1 MSKNF
6 LKILSICAFVV
17 ILPLAILAT
26 ALCVTESQAYW
37 VKLYVDGITEGQPAT
52 SVLINGKEREKNE
65 LRVQK
70 GSEVIITFEGEAYD
84 FDGWYEG
91 TDKTYQG
98 KNKVVADKNHA
109 TYSFKLEGATELTA
123 KCNVKTYTF
132 TFGGNYNDGSK
143 IEDVVD
149 GKTFVYGDALPE
161 ISPIGEGTGIA
172 FSGWMLNEEGK
183 VEGPYKTATY
193 TVSGA
198 HELVAKW
205 DNEKQVSYYDADK
218 KLISSS
224 AYTQEEFNAFELL
237 TAEDVKAN
245 IKAGYT
251 FVGWTDVNGNPV
263 DIEALKTSFNTNNL
277 DLYLKVETI
286 SYRLSVKYNPVNKLN
301 KPNTEITYNVETGFS
316 AYNVERLSY
325 TFVGLNYND
334 TLYTQT
340 EDKSDYKN
348 GSTSLGT
355 VLVSNNVLDAEV
367 TAIWQ
372 ADYSKIKFEV
382 YGADQSNKYVQYIEN
397 GVRKDLK
404 FEALSA
410 KVFEFI
416 DEAGY
421 YDMEESVYD
430 TIVGQ
435 LGTIY
440 EKGTDKKVTIDY
452 FEVRWN
458 GGSKTTREIDGDQG
472 PLKKTFELLI
482 YELTHDKN
490 FTSLDETFLITFYF
504 A

>member
-1 MSKNF
+1 MSKNL

-37 VKLYVDGITEGQPAT
+37 VRLYVDGTTEGQPAT

-84 FDGWYEG
+84 FDGWYQG
-91 TDKTYQG
+91 NDKTYQAN
-98 KNKVVADKNHA
+98 NKVVADKA

-123 KCNVKTYTF
+123 KCKVKTYTF
-132 TFGGNYNDGSK
+132 TFGGKYNDGSA
-143 IEDVVD
+143 ITNVVD

-172 FSGWMLNEEGK
+172 FSGWMLNEEGI
-183 VEGPYKTATY
+183 VEGPFKTATY
-193 TVSGA
+193 TLSGA

-224 AYTQEEFNAFELL
+224 AYTQEKFNNFELL
-237 TAEDVKAN
+237 TEDEVKTS

-251 FVGWTDVNGNPV
+251 YAGWTDVNGNP
-263 DIEALKTSFNTNNL
+263 INLEELKTNFNTNNL
-277 DLYLKVETI
+277 DLYLKLNVI
-286 SYRLSVKYNPVNKLN
+286 NYNLSVKFNPVNKLN

-316 AYNVERLSY
+316 AYKETRLSY
-325 TFVGLNYND
+325 TFKGLEYNG

-340 EDKSDYKN
+340 SEKNDYKN
-348 GSTSLGT
+348 GSISLGS
-355 VLVSNNVLDAEV
+355 VLVANNVLDAEV

-372 ADYSKIKFEV
+372 ADYSKISFNVRGVDETRLNYVQYFDGTEYSDINYTREYEFLDIENGYDMGASLYNTLLADLGTFHKNDAQHTPVTVKSFLVAGAGNIKFEV
-382 YGADQSNKYVQYIEN
+382 IETNGNQLPIKMTFEQIIFDLVDSYG
-397 GVRKDLK
+397 
-404 FEALSA
+404 
-410 KVFEFI
+410 I
-416 DEAGY
+416 DP
-421 YDMEESVYD
+421 
-430 TIVGQ
+430 
-435 LGTIY
+435 
-440 EKGTDKKVTIDY
+440 TIDTY
-452 FEVRWN
+452 N
-458 GGSKTTREIDGDQG
+458 
-472 PLKKTFELLI
+472 
-482 YELTHDKN
+482 
-490 FTSLDETFLITFYF
+490 ITFYF